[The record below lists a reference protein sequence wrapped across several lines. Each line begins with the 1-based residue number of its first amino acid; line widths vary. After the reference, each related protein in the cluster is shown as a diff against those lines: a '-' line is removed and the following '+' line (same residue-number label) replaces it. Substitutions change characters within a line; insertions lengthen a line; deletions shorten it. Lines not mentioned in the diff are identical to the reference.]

1 MNLKQNIKGLWDNK
15 QIIHAKDLHFGW
27 IIVLFIITVILIS
40 IPNYFG
46 LLNGLRD
53 IDHLEGLE
61 SAFQA
66 MYDQPI
72 PCHVTEDAVMRCD
85 ELHINNRYG
94 EYQFIYQET
103 VDTSDISIST
113 IYMGETTFAMV
124 YINESDQA
132 YLVSGNYQLLRM
144 FDFETINSNATGDLI
159 TYQQSVTDIFIS
171 SIYNSTINEK
181 IVLIFITQFSQALI
195 YMVILTFMI
204 MIVNFRSK
212 FHKITFMAANKI
224 VMASMLG
231 PALLSAI
238 VGIFLTGWG
247 SVLFTILFAIR
258 MMFVYYQIH
267 RTIEPIF

>member
-15 QIIHAKDLHFGW
+15 QIIHAKDLHVGL

-53 IDHLEGLE
+53 IDQIKGLE
-61 SAFQA
+61 TAFQA

-72 PCHVTEDAVMRCD
+72 PSHITEDAKMMCD
-85 ELHINNRYG
+85 ETNTNDHYG
-94 EYQFIYQET
+94 DYRFVYQET
-103 VDTSDISIST
+103 IDTSDISIST
-113 IYMGETTFAMV
+113 IYMGETTFAMI
-124 YINESDQA
+124 YIDESDQA
-132 YLVSGNYQLLRM
+132 YLVTGNYQLLAS
-144 FDFETINSNATGDLI
+144 FDFTTINQDATGDLV
-159 TYQQSVTDIFIS
+159 TYQNRVTDIFIS
-171 SIYNSTINEK
+171 SIYNSTVNEK

-195 YMVILTFMI
+195 YLVILTFMI

-212 FHKITFMAANKI
+212 IHKITFMAANKI
-224 VMASMLG
+224 VIASMLG

-247 SVLFTILFAIR
+247 SILFTILFAIR

-267 RTIEPIF
+267 RTTEPIF